1 MPSIELTVKNLD
13 EAAATAAEQLGVSAD
28 QVKITV
34 IEESKKLFGK
44 VSYKVKAEAP
54 DAPAA
59 AAPAAPAEEKKK
71 APAKAKKAEVAPAE
85 EAPAAPAAEEK
96 KAAAPKKLGA
106 KKKVDDAPA
115 AAPVVA
121 PVASETPA
129 EESAPKKLGAKK
141 KTEEAP
147 APAAAEAPATE
158 EAAAPAA
165 EQEEDNGPEIAAT
178 PEDAAKLGDI
188 LELLA
193 KQSGLEAEI
202 VVGELQ
208 GKYINLS
215 IDGKEAGYLV
225 GKNGEVL
232 NSLQY
237 LINLIAKQQL
247 GNGVRVTLD
256 GNDYRKKRAE
266 SLTALAEKIADK
278 VKERGEEAVLEALP
292 AFERRVI
299 HKALQEI
306 EGVTTYSEGEEP
318 DRRVVIAPID

>member
-1 MPSIELTVKNLD
+1 MQTIELTVKSLD
-13 EAAATAAEQLGVSAD
+13 DAATTAAEQLGVSPD

-44 VSYKVKAEAP
+44 VSYKVKAEVKSSGKAP
-54 DAPAA
+54 KAAAAPAPAPAPAAAAAEPAASSDGPRKKLGKKKDEPAEAASTEEAPAA
-59 AAPAAPAEEKKK
+59 AAPA
-71 APAKAKKAEVAPAE
+71 PAKAKPARATKAAKPAE
-85 EAPAAPAAEEK
+85 EA
-96 KAAAPKKLGA
+96 
-106 KKKVDDAPA
+106 
-115 AAPVVA
+115 
-121 PVASETPA
+121 
-129 EESAPKKLGAKK
+129 
-141 KTEEAP
+141 
-147 APAAAEAPATE
+147 
-158 EAAAPAA
+158 AAAPAPTEEGA
-165 EQEEDNGPEIAAT
+165 GDTEEDAGPEVTAT
-178 PEDAAKLGDI
+178 EEDASKLGGI
-188 LELLA
+188 LKTLA
-193 KQSGLEAEI
+193 KKSGLDAEI
-202 VVGELQ
+202 KVGELQ

-215 IDGKEAGYLV
+215 IAGKEAGYLV

-237 LINLIAKQQL
+237 LINLVAKQQL
-247 GNGVRVTLD
+247 ANGVRVTLD

-266 SLTALAEKIADK
+266 ALTSLATKIADK

>member
-71 APAKAKKAEVAPAE
+71 APAKAKKAEAPPAE
-85 EAPAAPAAEEK
+85 EAAAPVAEEK
-96 KAAAPKKLGA
+96 KAA
-106 KKKVDDAPA
+106 
-115 AAPVVA
+115 
-121 PVASETPA
+121 
-129 EESAPKKLGAKK
+129 APKKLGAKK

>member
-129 EESAPKKLGAKK
+129 EES
-141 KTEEAP
+141 
-147 APAAAEAPATE
+147 
-158 EAAAPAA
+158 APAA

>member
-129 EESAPKKLGAKK
+129 EESAP
-141 KTEEAP
+141 
-147 APAAAEAPATE
+147 
-158 EAAAPAA
+158 AA
-165 EQEEDNGPEIAAT
+165 EQEEDAGPEIAAT

-306 EGVTTYSEGEEP
+306 EGVVTYSEGEEP
-318 DRRVVIAPID
+318 DRRVVIAPVD

>member
-71 APAKAKKAEVAPAE
+71 APAKAKKAEAAPAE
-85 EAPAAPAAEEK
+85 EVAAPVVEEK

-106 KKKVDDAPA
+106 KKK
-115 AAPVVA
+115 
-121 PVASETPA
+121 
-129 EESAPKKLGAKK
+129 
-141 KTEEAP
+141 TEDAP
-147 APAAAEAPATE
+147 APAAAVDAPAATE
-158 EAAAPAA
+158 EAAPAA

-193 KQSGLEAEI
+193 KQSGLDAEI

-237 LINLIAKQQL
+237 LINLIA
-247 GNGVRVTLD
+247 
-256 GNDYRKKRAE
+256 
-266 SLTALAEKIADK
+266 
-278 VKERGEEAVLEALP
+278 
-292 AFERRVI
+292 
-299 HKALQEI
+299 
-306 EGVTTYSEGEEP
+306 
-318 DRRVVIAPID
+318 

>member
-1 MPSIELTVKNLD
+1 MQTIELTVKNLD
-13 EAAATAAEQLGVSAD
+13 DAATTAAEQLGVSPD

-34 IEESKKLFGK
+34 LEESKKLFGK
-44 VSYKVKAEAP
+44 VTYKVKAEAKVAKATKAVVTTESP
-54 DAPAA
+54 APV
-59 AAPAAPAEEKKK
+59 AAPAPKPAPTVA
-71 APAKAKKAEVAPAE
+71 VAPAE
-85 EAPAAPAAEEK
+85 APR
-96 KAAAPKKLGA
+96 KKLGA
-106 KKKVDDAPA
+106 KKDAPAPVA
-115 AAPVVA
+115 AAPVEVAAEAAPKAKTSRVGAKAKAAA
-121 PVASETPA
+121 PVE
-129 EESAPKKLGAKK
+129 
-141 KTEEAP
+141 
-147 APAAAEAPATE
+147 AAAE
-158 EAAAPAA
+158 AAPAA
-165 EQEEDNGPEIAAT
+165 ETHEEDAGPEVVAT
-178 PEDAAKLGDI
+178 KEDAAKLEAI
-188 LELLA
+188 LNVLA
-193 KQSGLEAEI
+193 HKSGLEAEI

-215 IDGKEAGYLV
+215 IDGKEAGFLV

-237 LINLIAKQQL
+237 LINLVAKQQL
-247 GNGVRVTLD
+247 ANGVRVTLD

-266 SLTALAEKIADK
+266 ALTNLASKIAEK

>member
-59 AAPAAPAEEKKK
+59 APAAPAEEKKK
-71 APAKAKKAEVAPAE
+71 APTKAKKAEAAPAE

-121 PVASETPA
+121 PVASETSA
-129 EESAPKKLGAKK
+129 EESAPV
-141 KTEEAP
+141 
-147 APAAAEAPATE
+147 
-158 EAAAPAA
+158 A
-165 EQEEDNGPEIAAT
+165 EQEEDAGPEIAAT

-193 KQSGLEAEI
+193 KQSGLDAEI

-306 EGVTTYSEGEEP
+306 EGVVTYSEGEEP
-318 DRRVVIAPID
+318 DRRVVIAPVD

>member
-1 MPSIELTVKNLD
+1 MQTIELTVKNLD
-13 EAAATAAEQLGVSAD
+13 DAAATAAEQLGVSPD

-44 VSYKVKAEAP
+44 VTYKVKAEAKSAP
-54 DAPAA
+54 APKAAKAVVEAPAPKAAPTPAPTPAPAA
-59 AAPAAPAEEKKK
+59 AATT
-71 APAKAKKAEVAPAE
+71 
-85 EAPAAPAAEEK
+85 EAPR
-96 KAAAPKKLGA
+96 KKLGA
-106 KKKVDDAPA
+106 KKD
-115 AAPVVA
+115 
-121 PVASETPA
+121 
-129 EESAPKKLGAKK
+129 
-141 KTEEAP
+141 AP
-147 APAAAEAPATE
+147 APAAVAPVEVEAPAAEAAPKAKPGRVGAKAKTAAPAEAAATE
-158 EAAAPAA
+158 AAPAA
-165 EQEEDNGPEIAAT
+165 ETQEEETGPEVVAT
-178 PEDAAKLGDI
+178 KEDAAKLEAI
-188 LELLA
+188 LNTLA
-193 KQSGLEAEI
+193 HKSGLEAEI

-215 IDGKEAGYLV
+215 IDGKEAGFLV

-237 LINLIAKQQL
+237 LINLVAKQQL
-247 GNGVRVTLD
+247 ANGVRVTLD

-266 SLTALAEKIADK
+266 ALTNLASKIAEK

>member
-13 EAAATAAEQLGVSAD
+13 EAATTAAEQLGVSAD

-71 APAKAKKAEVAPAE
+71 APAKAKKAEAAPAE

-106 KKKVDDAPA
+106 KKKAD
-115 AAPVVA
+115 
-121 PVASETPA
+121 
-129 EESAPKKLGAKK
+129 
-141 KTEEAP
+141 EAP
-147 APAAAEAPATE
+147 APVAAEAPAA
-158 EAAAPAA
+158 EAAPVA

>member
-71 APAKAKKAEVAPAE
+71 APAKAKKAEAAPAE
-85 EAPAAPAAEEK
+85 EEATPVVEEK

-106 KKKVDDAPA
+106 KKK
-115 AAPVVA
+115 
-121 PVASETPA
+121 
-129 EESAPKKLGAKK
+129 
-141 KTEEAP
+141 TEDAP
-147 APAAAEAPATE
+147 APAATADAPAATE
-158 EAAAPAA
+158 EAAPAA

-193 KQSGLEAEI
+193 KQSGLDAEI

>member
-1 MPSIELTVKNLD
+1 MPTIELTVKNLD

-54 DAPAA
+54 DA
-59 AAPAAPAEEKKK
+59 AAPAAEEKKK
-71 APAKAKKAEVAPAE
+71 APAKAKRAEAAPVE
-85 EAPAAPAAEEK
+85 EAPAAPSAEGK

-106 KKKVDDAPA
+106 KKKA
-115 AAPVVA
+115 
-121 PVASETPA
+121 
-129 EESAPKKLGAKK
+129 
-141 KTEEAP
+141 EEAP
-147 APAAAEAPATE
+147 ATAVVEAP
-158 EAAAPAA
+158 AAPAA
-165 EQEEDNGPEIAAT
+165 SAAESEEDAGPEISAT

-188 LELLA
+188 LKLLA
-193 KQSGLEAEI
+193 KQSGLDAEI

>member
-54 DAPAA
+54 DA
-59 AAPAAPAEEKKK
+59 AAPAAEKKPAK
-71 APAKAKKAEVAPAE
+71 APAKAKKAEAAPVE

-106 KKKVDDAPA
+106 KKKADEAPA
-115 AAPVVA
+115 AP
-121 PVASETPA
+121 
-129 EESAPKKLGAKK
+129 
-141 KTEEAP
+141 
-147 APAAAEAPATE
+147 AAEAPATE
-158 EAAAPAA
+158 AAPAAA
-165 EQEEDNGPEIAAT
+165 EQEEETGPEISAT
-178 PEDAAKLGDI
+178 PEDAAKLGEI

-193 KQSGLEAEI
+193 QKSGLDAEI

-237 LINLIAKQQL
+237 LINLVAKQQL

>member
-129 EESAPKKLGAKK
+129 EESAP
-141 KTEEAP
+141 
-147 APAAAEAPATE
+147 
-158 EAAAPAA
+158 AA
-165 EQEEDNGPEIAAT
+165 EQEEDAGPEIAAT

-266 SLTALAEKIADK
+266 SLTALAEKFADK

-306 EGVTTYSEGEEP
+306 EGVVTYSEGEEP
-318 DRRVVIAPID
+318 DRRVVIAPVD

>member
-54 DAPAA
+54 DAPSA

-71 APAKAKKAEVAPAE
+71 APAKAKKAEAAPAE

-106 KKKVDDAPA
+106 KKKTEEAPA
-115 AAPVVA
+115 AAP
-121 PVASETPA
+121 
-129 EESAPKKLGAKK
+129 
-141 KTEEAP
+141 EAP
-147 APAAAEAPATE
+147 AAD
-158 EAAAPAA
+158 AAPAA
-165 EQEEDNGPEIAAT
+165 EQEEDAGPEIAAT

>member
-71 APAKAKKAEVAPAE
+71 APTKAKKAEAPPAE
-85 EAPAAPAAEEK
+85 EAAAPVAEEK
-96 KAAAPKKLGA
+96 KAA
-106 KKKVDDAPA
+106 
-115 AAPVVA
+115 
-121 PVASETPA
+121 
-129 EESAPKKLGAKK
+129 APKKLGAKK

>member
-54 DAPAA
+54 DT
-59 AAPAAPAEEKKK
+59 AAPAAEKKTAK
-71 APAKAKKAEVAPAE
+71 APAKAKKAEAAPAE

-106 KKKVDDAPA
+106 KKKADEAPA
-115 AAPVVA
+115 AP
-121 PVASETPA
+121 
-129 EESAPKKLGAKK
+129 
-141 KTEEAP
+141 
-147 APAAAEAPATE
+147 AAEAPATE
-158 EAAAPAA
+158 AAPAAA
-165 EQEEDNGPEIAAT
+165 EQEEETGPEISAT
-178 PEDAAKLGDI
+178 PEDAAKLGEI

-193 KQSGLEAEI
+193 QKSGLDAEI

-237 LINLIAKQQL
+237 LINLVAKQQL